1 MDAVKDDLTWQA
13 FVSLPSSML
22 FVDPLNLKVLRN
34 NTRDLLMFTAI
45 NMFFSQVRKLSLLR
59 IFFFICLSTCSKSIS
74 ELGLKPMNS
83 LNQCPCFLYFI
94 PLVYIPRGGT
104 AGSYSSSM
112 FILFFC
118 KKWYCISGCT
128 I

>member
-59 IFFFICLSTCSKSIS
+59 IFFYLSKHMQQVNIRARSQTH
-74 ELGLKPMNS
+74 E
-83 LNQCPCFLYFI
+83 
-94 PLVYIPRGGT
+94 
-104 AGSYSSSM
+104 
-112 FILFFC
+112 
-118 KKWYCISGCT
+118 
-128 I
+128 